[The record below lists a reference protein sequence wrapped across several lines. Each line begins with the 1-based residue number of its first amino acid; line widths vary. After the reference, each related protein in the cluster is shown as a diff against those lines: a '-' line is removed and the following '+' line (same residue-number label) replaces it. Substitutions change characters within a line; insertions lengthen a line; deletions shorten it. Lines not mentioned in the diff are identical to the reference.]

1 MTKLAKWVLAAAF
14 AVAMVGEASAQ
25 RQPGGQRGQGGRGM
39 GMQQSIM
46 MTALT
51 NAELQ
56 KELKITDDQKKA
68 LKPMMDKAEALN
80 KERQEMFA
88 GGAGGFDREKMQA
101 MMEKG
106 TKLAEE
112 AKAEVEK
119 ALTPDQ
125 VKRAK
130 QIEVQMMG
138 MRAFSNEDVAKKLN
152 VTDDQKEKLKTVME
166 EYGKESQDLRQ
177 EYGIRGFGGGGG
189 GGEPP
194 SPEKMAEYQKK
205 NKALTDETMEKI
217 MKGMTDEQKK
227 AWKEMTG
234 DAFDVSKLM
243 PARPMRRDN

>member
-14 AVAMVGEASAQ
+14 AVAVAGAAQAQ
-25 RQPGGQRGQGGRGM
+25 RQPGQGGGRGGM
-39 GMQQSIM
+39 GMQQSIF

-51 NAELQ
+51 NADLQ

-68 LKPMMDKAEALN
+68 LKPMMEKAEALN

-88 GGAGGFDREKMQA
+88 GGAGGFDRDKMTA
-101 MMEKG
+101 MMEKAQ
-106 TKLAEE
+106 KLGEE
-112 AKAEVEK
+112 VKAAAEK
-119 ALTPDQ
+119 ALTADQ

-130 QIEVQMMG
+130 QIEVQVMG
-138 MRAFSNEDVAKKLN
+138 MRAFSNEEIAKKLN
-152 VTDDQKEKLKTVME
+152 VTDEQKEKLKGVME
-166 EYGKESQDLRQ
+166 EYQKEGQDLRQ

-194 SPEKMAEYQKK
+194 SAEKMAEYTKK

-227 AWKEMTG
+227 MWKEMTG
-234 DAFDVSKLM
+234 EAFDVSKLM